1 MPQITQSTDITRKSC
16 QTRFSTEEAHMLV
29 STILADKGADVVTV
43 SPEQDVQGLLT
54 LLAQHKVGALVVSHN
69 GTTIDGIVSERDIVR
84 ALAAGE
90 SLMSEPVSR
99 IMTSEVF
106 ASTMHAKID
115 ELMTV
120 MTSQRIRHIPIT
132 TDSGELI
139 GIVSIGDLIKA
150 RLSELEAE
158 KEALV
163 DYITHGG

>member
-1 MPQITQSTDITRKSC
+1 
-16 QTRFSTEEAHMLV
+16 MLV

-43 SPEQDVQGLLT
+43 SPEQNVQGLLT

-90 SLMSEPVSR
+90 SLMSEPVSS

-106 ASTMHAKID
+106 VSTTHVKID

-120 MTSQRIRHIPIT
+120 MTSRRIRHIPIT

-139 GIVSIGDLIKA
+139 GIVSIGDLVKA
-150 RLSELEAE
+150 RLSELETE
-158 KEALV
+158 KAALV

>member
-1 MPQITQSTDITRKSC
+1 
-16 QTRFSTEEAHMLV
+16 MLV
-29 STILADKGADVVTV
+29 STILADKGANVVTV
-43 SPEQDVQGLLT
+43 SPEQDVQGLLV

-69 GTTIDGIVSERDIVR
+69 GKTIAGIVSERDIVR

-106 ASTMHAKID
+106 VSTMHAKID
-115 ELMTV
+115 DLMTV
-120 MTSQRIRHIPIT
+120 MTSRRIRHIPIT

-139 GIVSIGDLIKA
+139 GIVSIGDLVKA
-150 RLSELEAE
+150 RLSELETE

>member
-1 MPQITQSTDITRKSC
+1 
-16 QTRFSTEEAHMLV
+16 MLV

-84 ALAAGE
+84 ALAAGK

-106 ASTMHAKID
+106 VSTMHAKID

-120 MTSQRIRHIPIT
+120 MTSQRFRHIPIT

>member
-1 MPQITQSTDITRKSC
+1 
-16 QTRFSTEEAHMLV
+16 MLV

-43 SPEQDVQGLLT
+43 SPEQNVQGLLT

-84 ALAAGE
+84 AHAAGE

-106 ASTMHAKID
+106 VSTMHAKID

>member
-1 MPQITQSTDITRKSC
+1 
-16 QTRFSTEEAHMLV
+16 MLV
-29 STILADKGADVVTV
+29 SAILADKGTDVVTV
-43 SPEQDVQGLLT
+43 SPQQNVQE
-54 LLAQHKVGALVVSHN
+54 LLALLSHHKVGALAVSN
-69 GTTIDGIVSERDIVR
+69 DGKTIAGIVSERDIVR

-90 SLMSEPVSR
+90 SLMSEPVSS

-106 ASTMHAKID
+106 VSTTHVKID

-120 MTSQRIRHIPIT
+120 MTSRRIRHIPIT

-150 RLSELEAE
+150 RLSELETE
-158 KEALV
+158 KAALV

>member
-1 MPQITQSTDITRKSC
+1 
-16 QTRFSTEEAHMLV
+16 MLV

-43 SPEQDVQGLLT
+43 SPEQDVQGLLS
-54 LLAQHKVGALVVSHN
+54 LLAQHKVGALVVSPN
-69 GTTIDGIVSERDIVR
+69 GTTISGIVSERDIVR

-90 SLMSEPVSR
+90 SLMSEPVSS

-106 ASTMHAKID
+106 VSTTHVKID

-120 MTSQRIRHIPIT
+120 MTSRRIRHIPIT

-139 GIVSIGDLIKA
+139 GIVSIGDLVKA

-163 DYITHGG
+163 EYITHGG

>member
-1 MPQITQSTDITRKSC
+1 MPQITQSTDITQKSC

-43 SPEQDVQGLLT
+43 SPEQNVQGLLT

-106 ASTMHAKID
+106 VSTMHAKID

>member
-1 MPQITQSTDITRKSC
+1 
-16 QTRFSTEEAHMLV
+16 MLV

-54 LLAQHKVGALVVSHN
+54 LLAQHKVGALVVSN
-69 GTTIDGIVSERDIVR
+69 DGKTIAGIVSERDIVR

-90 SLMSEPVSR
+90 SLMSEPVSS

-106 ASTMHAKID
+106 VSTMHAKID

>member
-1 MPQITQSTDITRKSC
+1 
-16 QTRFSTEEAHMLV
+16 MLV

-90 SLMSEPVSR
+90 SLMNEPVSR

-106 ASTMHAKID
+106 VSTMHAKID

-139 GIVSIGDLIKA
+139 GIVSIGDLVKA
-150 RLSELEAE
+150 RLSELETE
-158 KEALV
+158 KAALV

>member
-1 MPQITQSTDITRKSC
+1 
-16 QTRFSTEEAHMLV
+16 MLV

-43 SPEQDVQGLLT
+43 SPEQDVQGLLS
-54 LLAQHKVGALVVSHN
+54 LLAQHKVGALVVSPN
-69 GTTIDGIVSERDIVR
+69 GTTISGIVSERDIVR
-84 ALAAGE
+84 
-90 SLMSEPVSR
+90 
-99 IMTSEVF
+99 EVF
-106 ASTMHAKID
+106 VSTMHAKID

-139 GIVSIGDLIKA
+139 GIVSIGDLVKA

-163 DYITHGG
+163 EYITHGG

>member
-1 MPQITQSTDITRKSC
+1 
-16 QTRFSTEEAHMLV
+16 MLV

-43 SPEQDVQGLLT
+43 SPQQNVQE
-54 LLAQHKVGALVVSHN
+54 LLALLSQHKVGALVASN
-69 GTTIDGIVSERDIVR
+69 DGKTIAGIVSERDIVR

-90 SLMSEPVSR
+90 SLMSEPVSS

-106 ASTMHAKID
+106 VSTTHVKID

-120 MTSQRIRHIPIT
+120 MTSRRIRHIPIT

-139 GIVSIGDLIKA
+139 GIVSIGDLVKA
-150 RLSELEAE
+150 RLSELETE
-158 KEALV
+158 KAALV

>member
-1 MPQITQSTDITRKSC
+1 
-16 QTRFSTEEAHMLV
+16 MLV
-29 STILADKGADVVTV
+29 SAILADKGTDVVTV
-43 SPEQDVQGLLT
+43 SPQQNVQE
-54 LLAQHKVGALVVSHN
+54 LLALLSQHKVGALVVSN
-69 GTTIDGIVSERDIVR
+69 DGKTIAGIVSERDIVR

-90 SLMSEPVSR
+90 SLMSEPVSS

-106 ASTMHAKID
+106 VSTTHVKID

-120 MTSQRIRHIPIT
+120 MTSRRIRHIPIT

-139 GIVSIGDLIKA
+139 GIVSIGDLVKA
-150 RLSELEAE
+150 RLSELETE